1 MQNKILKRNNRTY
14 LTVKQDVTY
23 IFIKNKKRN
32 TTLYLANTQNYLSLH
47 RFSREKLTKEG
58 WVSG

>member
-1 MQNKILKRNNRTY
+1 MQNKILKRNNRT
-14 LTVKQDVTY
+14 LLNCKTG
-23 IFIKNKKRN
+23 N